1 MAEVAVLQFARAT
14 REVTEAALPRYR
26 SPFFFTQP
34 TLLAV
39 LCLMRYEEWTSRETE
54 VRLKDHQE
62 LREVLGIER
71 VPDNTTLYRR
81 LRRMGEDDLIASFLK
96 DGTEYAAE
104 RGQGGA
110 LCPNI

>member
-39 LCLMRYEEWTSRETE
+39 PDALRGVDLSR
-54 VRLKDHQE
+54 
-62 LREVLGIER
+62 
-71 VPDNTTLYRR
+71 N
-81 LRRMGEDDLIASFLK
+81 
-96 DGTEYAAE
+96 
-104 RGQGGA
+104 
-110 LCPNI
+110 